1 METRLTMMLGIQ
13 FPVIMA
19 PMFLVSNVAMVKSA
33 IEGGI
38 TGVIPALNFRNDQDF
53 RLALDELKSTNKP
66 YGINLIVN
74 RSNYKLPQQLKTCLE
89 YQVPFIITSL
99 GSPSSVIAAC
109 RPLGI
114 KVFCD
119 VSDME
124 YAHKAAALRP
134 DALIAVNNQA
144 GGHCGILK
152 PEDFIPQLTKAFPD
166 IPIISAGGVGNA
178 EGIKKMLSLGACGV
192 SVGTPFIASVE
203 SPVSVEYKN
212 ACVEYSSKDIVKTT
226 KLSGVPCT
234 VINTPYVQKIGTRQN
249 WLERILSQ
257 NKTLKKWFKI
267 LVYRQ
272 GMNKLSK
279 AAFSASYQN
288 VWCAGPTIDFIHDIL
303 PVKEIIHRMVK
314 GL

>member
-1 METRLTMMLGIQ
+1 METKLTMMLGIQ
-13 FPVIMA
+13 YPIIMA

-33 IEGGI
+33 ADSGI
-38 TGVIPALNFRNDQDF
+38 AGVIPALNYRSDKEFRI
-53 RLALDELKSTNKP
+53 ALEELKSMNKA

-89 YQVPFIITSL
+89 YKVPFIITSL
-99 GSPSSVIAAC
+99 GSPAIVIDAC

-124 YAHKAAALRP
+124 YAYKAAAFKP

-144 GGHCGILK
+144 GGHCGILN
-152 PEDFIPQLTKAFPD
+152 PEDFIPQLVKAFPSL
-166 IPIISAGGVGNA
+166 PIINAGGVGNA
-178 EGIKKMLSLGACGV
+178 DGIKRMLALGACGV

-203 SPVSVEYKN
+203 SPVRKEYKK
-212 ACVEYSSKDIVKTT
+212 ACVEYSSKDILKTT

-249 WLERILSQ
+249 WLEQILSK

-267 LVYRQ
+267 LVYRN

-288 VWCAGPTIDFIHDIL
+288 VWCAGPTIDFIHEIL